1 MESVILLVLF
11 HLAPIVYF
19 IYDHLIKIFA
29 TILILILAYV
39 IKSLLGMR
47 LVTDECHAAV
57 VKSGKFLTKS
67 SLTLN
72 DLRLIKFK
80 NLINGSDSNKNSV
93 RSHKFRAED
102 DQVEK
107 STSGH
112 HTKSNVNKSSTNLK
126 HDLELMDRATSQDTR
141 KNQSDNKNSNSH
153 MGTKSNKSS
162 TILIHSQEASLLTIV
177 VKKNKWS

>member
-1 MESVILLVLF
+1 MDNVILLIFF

-19 IYDHLIKIFA
+19 IYEHLIKILA

-39 IKSLLGMR
+39 IKNLLEMR

-80 NLINGSDSNKNSV
+80 NLISGNDSSKNSV
-93 RSHKFRAED
+93 KSHKYRAED

-107 STSGH
+107 SASGH
-112 HTKSNVNKSSTNLK
+112 HTKPNVNKSSTNLK
-126 HDLELMDRATSQDTR
+126 HDLELMDRAASQDTS
-141 KNQSDNKNSNSH
+141 KSQSDNKNSNSH

-162 TILIHSQEASLLTIV
+162 MNLIHSQEASLLTIV
-177 VKKNKWS
+177 VKKNKRF